1 MIAAGCGLGGYSGLA
16 HLTFNQK
23 KTLCTV
29 LNDTQ
34 CQELLTGKRAAIIIA
49 GGGNDKSNT
58 LWDTTAEIS
67 DNIYK
72 MLSKRGFDNDEI
84 YYLSPQSYADFNGD
98 GFDDCIVDAPATPRC
113 QLRSV
118 ENPIEER
125 PLTVDDVYDGTE
137 NGQWLREMFINGGF
151 TVGDI
156 TLTVEALTPSTT
168 LSADQSLPLSAKV
181 GLAQGTVKRVW
192 AVLKPPK
199 VNLVMDSNNTP
210 ILAFPRIA
218 LYRTEEENVWA
229 TTWRDAVYNG
239 EHEITF
245 YGEDNQGNIAESDP
259 IIINVIGGAGS
270 PEGASV
276 QIELSKD
283 RYQLGEPFQAS
294 LTEELGWGYDL
305 YAAVVMPDDNFLALR
320 NTNQAAGINQA
331 KKWRGQR
338 TQHSPVTLFDL
349 TLPENLPTGEYCLYG
364 ILSPERENVLETLHL
379 WVWTWRCFEVF

>member
-1 MIAAGCGLGGYSGLA
+1 
-16 HLTFNQK
+16 
-23 KTLCTV
+23 
-29 LNDTQ
+29 
-34 CQELLTGKRAAIIIA
+34 
-49 GGGNDKSNT
+49 
-58 LWDTTAEIS
+58 
-67 DNIYK
+67 
-72 MLSKRGFDNDEI
+72 
-84 YYLSPQSYADFNGD
+84 
-98 GFDDCIVDAPATPRC
+98 
-113 QLRSV
+113 
-118 ENPIEER
+118 
-125 PLTVDDVYDGTE
+125 
-137 NGQWLREMFINGGF
+137 
-151 TVGDI
+151 
-156 TLTVEALTPSTT
+156 
-168 LSADQSLPLSAKV
+168 
-181 GLAQGTVKRVW
+181 
-192 AVLKPPK
+192 
-199 VNLVMDSNNTP
+199 MDSNNTP